1 MDDHFYSD
9 SRKKSWEAVLFQTA
23 FEISISPSLY
33 ETINARYA
41 SLEDILNGADDPIL
55 KSVHIFPQG
64 SIRLKTAIKPL
75 QGTTGDLGTV
85 DADAVVWLENAS
97 TTTADSVLQAIQQRF
112 QDGKRVTAD
121 IEELRRGI
129 RIKYAD
135 ENPSFH
141 IDVTPARNLRG
152 STAECG
158 KGALEVPDRKQ
169 GWKASS
175 PIEYSDWLNNISE
188 KKLPVMAMDSFREI
202 TEVLSKASVEN
213 MPEYSEYVDPNILRA
228 LIKLIKRNRDVW
240 AKKNPTRKD
249 FRPISAVLTT
259 LAGLA
264 YEKLA
269 NNPTHIVIHSPFE
282 VMQAIIK
289 TMPDFIKGSAGRWE
303 VLNPVNSNENFAE
316 KWNREGG
323 DSYRAA
329 FDDWYLDAVVAFKL
343 GLEEFP
349 SNASFQDALNEAFS
363 IDPSTVDKT
372 LRNLPQDWNLP
383 GRELGKTGA
392 TVALATMSGLSVAS
406 SKPQSVQHSRR
417 LG

>member
-9 SRKKSWEAVLFQTA
+9 SRKKSWEAVLFQA
-23 FEISISPSLY
+23 AYDISIAPSLY

-41 SLEDILNGADDPIL
+41 TLEGILNGADDPVL
-55 KSVHIFPQG
+55 KSAHIFPQG

-75 QGTTGDLGTV
+75 QGATGDLGTV

-97 TTTADSVLQAIQQRF
+97 TTSADYVLQAIQQRF

-135 ENPSFH
+135 ENPGFH

-152 STAECG
+152 NTAECG
-158 KGALEVPDRKQ
+158 NGALEVPDRKQ

-188 KKLPVMAMDSFREI
+188 KTLPVMAMDSFRES
-202 TEVLSKASVEN
+202 TEVLAKATVEK
-213 MPEYSEYVDPNILRA
+213 MPGYGEYVDPNVLRA
-228 LIKLIKRNRDVW
+228 LIKLIKRTRDVW
-240 AKKNPTRKD
+240 AVKNPSRKD

-269 NNPTHIVIHSPFE
+269 NNPTYIVINSPFE
-282 VMQAIIK
+282 VMKAVID
-289 TMPDFIKGSAGRWE
+289 TMPEFIKGSAGRWE

-323 DSYRAA
+323 ENYRVA
-329 FDDWYLDAVVAFKL
+329 FNDWYSDAVTAFSL
-343 GLEEFP
+343 GMEEFS
-349 SNASFQDALNEAFS
+349 SNASFQDALNESFG
-363 IDPSTVDKT
+363 IGQSTVDKT
-372 LRNLPQDWNLP
+372 MRYLPQDWNLP

-392 TVALATMSGLSVAS
+392 TVALAAMSGQAVAS
-406 SKPQSVQHSRR
+406 SRPQSVQHSGR

>member
-1 MDDHFYSD
+1 MNDHFYSD
-9 SRKKSWEAVLFQTA
+9 SRKKSWEAVLFQAA
-23 FEISISPSLY
+23 FDISITPSLY

-41 SLEDILNGADDPIL
+41 TLEGILNGADDPVL
-55 KSVHIFPQG
+55 KSAHIFPQG

-75 QGTTGDLGTV
+75 QGVTGDLGTV

-97 TTTADSVLQAIQQRF
+97 PTNTDYVLQAIQQRF

-135 ENPSFH
+135 ENPGFH
-141 IDVTPARNLRG
+141 IDITPARNLRG
-152 STAECG
+152 NTAECG
-158 KGALEVPDRKQ
+158 QGALEVPDRKQ

-188 KKLPVMAMDSFREI
+188 KTLPVMAMESFRESA
-202 TEVLSKASVEN
+202 EVVAKTTVEN
-213 MPEYSEYVDPNILRA
+213 MPEYDEYVDSNVLRA

-240 AKKNPTRKD
+240 AQKNPTRKD

-264 YEKLA
+264 YEKLV
-269 NNPTHIVIHSPFE
+269 NNPTYIVIHSPFE

-289 TMPDFIKGSAGRWE
+289 TMPDFIKGSAGHWE
-303 VLNPVNSNENFAE
+303 VLNPVNSEENFAE
-316 KWNREGG
+316 KWNREDG
-323 DSYRAA
+323 DSYREA
-329 FDDWYLDAVVAFKL
+329 FDDWYSDAVTAFSL
-343 GLEEFP
+343 GLEEFS
-349 SNASFQDALNEAFS
+349 SNASFQVALNEAFS
-363 IDPSTVDKT
+363 IGSSTVDKT
-372 LRNLPQDWNLP
+372 LRHLPLNWNLP

-392 TVALATMSGLSVAS
+392 TVALATMSGQSVAS
-406 SKPQSVQHSRR
+406 SKPQSVQHSGR
-417 LG
+417 LE

>member
-9 SRKKSWEAVLFQTA
+9 SRKKSWEAVLFQAA
-23 FEISISPSLY
+23 FDISIAPSLY

-41 SLEDILNGADDPIL
+41 TLERILNGADDPVL
-55 KSVHIFPQG
+55 KSAHIFPQG
-64 SIRLKTAIKPL
+64 SIRLKTAIKPI
-75 QGTTGDLGTV
+75 QDAKDDLGTV

-97 TTTADSVLQAIQQRF
+97 ATSAEDVLTAIQQRF
-112 QDGKRVTAD
+112 QEGKRATAD

-135 ENPSFH
+135 ENPGFH
-141 IDVTPARNLRG
+141 IDVTPARNLKG
-152 STAECG
+152 NAENCG

-188 KKLPVMAMDSFREI
+188 KTLPVMAMDSFRES
-202 TEVLSKASVEN
+202 TEIVTKASVEN
-213 MPEYSEYVDPNILRA
+213 MPEYGDYVDPNVLRA
-228 LIKLIKRNRDVW
+228 LIKLIKRTRDVW
-240 AKKNPTRKD
+240 AQKNPDRKEY
-249 FRPISAVLTT
+249 RPISAVLTT

-269 NNPTHIVIHSPFE
+269 NNSTYIVIHSPFE
-282 VMQAIIK
+282 VMQAVIK
-289 TMPDFIKGSAGRWE
+289 TMPEFIKGSAGRWE

-323 DSYRAA
+323 DNYRTA
-329 FDDWYLDAVVAFKL
+329 FDDWYSNAVTAFSI
-343 GLEEFP
+343 GLEEFT
-349 SNASFQDALNEAFS
+349 SNASFQDALNETFG
-363 IDPSTVDKT
+363 IGPSTVDKT
-372 LRNLPQDWNLP
+372 LRYLPQDWNLP

-392 TVALATMSGLSVAS
+392 TVALATMSGQAVAS
-406 SKPQSVQHSRR
+406 NRPQSVQHSGR